1 MKYELKSLK
10 SVERE
15 ELMKEANFHVSI
27 PPKQGLAMKADLCI
41 PWKCNLNKLS
51 DGSSLASEKCQQAL
65 TKTQLCQ
72 IETSSESV
80 PFSLNTKNGGQEL
93 RQV

>member
-1 MKYELKSLK
+1 MKYELKSLT

-27 PPKQGLAMKADLCI
+27 PPEQGLAMKADLCI

-51 DGSSLASEKCQQAL
+51 DGSSLASEKCQRAL

>member
-1 MKYELKSLK
+1 
-10 SVERE
+10 
-15 ELMKEANFHVSI
+15 MKEANFHVSI
-27 PPKQGLAMKADLCI
+27 PPEQGLAMKADLCI

-51 DGSSLASEKCQQAL
+51 DGSCQRAL

-80 PFSLNTKNGGQEL
+80 PFSLNTKNGGEL